1 MRQKISRTVQPI
13 RSQSDRN
20 AMDIYLMH
28 RNLRDR
34 VMFVLGIYMGR
45 RISDLVSL
53 NVRDVAYI
61 DMKGRLCICERLVIQ
76 ERKTG
81 KFADLIIQPKVRRI
95 LSKYL
100 RQRRK
105 HCETLGALLNEP
117 LLKSKKPRRNG
128 QYRITR
134 RHALRVL
141 TNAAK
146 VCGLKYKIGT
156 HSLRKT
162 FGYIQHQNGTS
173 IELIQKMLNHSSPEI
188 TLSYIGITRDDM
200 DEAMLSMTEGCRMN
214 IDY

>member
-1 MRQKISRTVQPI
+1 MKTRVSKTVQPI
-13 RSQSDRN
+13 RLQSERD
-20 AMDIYLMH
+20 AIDSYLMH
-28 RNLRDR
+28 KNPRDR
-34 VMFVLGIYMGR
+34 VMFALGIYMGR

-61 DMKGRLCICERLVIQ
+61 DRKGRLCICERLVIQ

-81 KFADLIIQPKVRRI
+81 KFADLVIHPKVRRI

-117 LLKSKKPRRNG
+117 LLKSKKSRRNG

-141 TNAAK
+141 TNAAHD
-146 VCGLKYKIGT
+146 CGLNYKIGT

-173 IELIQKMLNHSSPEI
+173 IELIQKMLNHSSPEV

-200 DEAMLSMTEGCRMN
+200 DEAILSM
-214 IDY
+214 D

>member
-1 MRQKISRTVQPI
+1 MRAKISRTVQPI

-20 AMDIYLMH
+20 AIDIYLMH
-28 RNLRDR
+28 KNPRDR
-34 VMFVLGIYMGR
+34 VMFTLGIYTGR

-61 DMKGRLCICERLVIQ
+61 DRKGRLCICERLVIQ

-81 KFADLIIQPKVRRI
+81 KFADLIIHPKVRRI

-105 HCETLGALLNEP
+105 NCETLGALLNEP

-128 QYRITR
+128 QHRITR

-141 TNAAK
+141 TNAAHD
-146 VCGLKYKIGT
+146 CGLNYKIGT

-162 FGYIQHQNGTS
+162 FGYIQHENGTS
-173 IELIQKMLNHSSPEI
+173 IELIQKMLNHSSPEV

-200 DEAMLSMTEGCRMN
+200 DEAMLSM
-214 IDY
+214 D